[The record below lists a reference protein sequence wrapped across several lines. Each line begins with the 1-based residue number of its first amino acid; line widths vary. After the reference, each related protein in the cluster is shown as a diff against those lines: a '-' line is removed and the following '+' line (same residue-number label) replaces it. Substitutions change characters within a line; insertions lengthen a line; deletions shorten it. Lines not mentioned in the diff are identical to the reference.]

1 MLSPC
6 RDILHKQ
13 VHSFI
18 PKCQIMK
25 NIIRFIALLGTT
37 LIVMTSCSNTGI
49 STADAVLENI
59 HNRKSVRQYT
69 SEQVSAEQVETLLKA
84 AMAAPTAVNYQP
96 WRFVVVTERDELDA
110 MAEIL
115 PYARMLRQAP
125 VAIVVCGETTWM
137 GGSEN
142 PYWQQDCAAAT
153 QNLLLAVEALGLG
166 AVWTGVYPNQD
177 LYPKLHDFL
186 NLPSNVQPFCCI
198 PIGHPAG
205 NEQPKD
211 KWKPE
216 NIHYGKW

>member
-1 MLSPC
+1 MK
-6 RDILHKQ
+6 IFFKQ
-13 VHSFI
+13 
-18 PKCQIMK
+18 
-25 NIIRFIALLGTT
+25 IALAAFILFTMNACCNSG
-37 LIVMTSCSNTGI
+37 SN
-49 STADAVLENI
+49 ADAVLENI
-59 HNRKSVRQYT
+59 HSRKSVRQYT
-69 SEQVSAEQVETLLKA
+69 SEAVSEADIQTILKA

-96 WRFVVVTERDELDA
+96 WRFVVVSERQQLDEI
-110 MAEIL
+110 AEIL
-115 PYARMLRQAP
+115 PYAKMLRQAP

-137 GGSEN
+137 GGNEN

-177 LYPKLHDFL
+177 LYPKLHDYL
-186 NLPSNVQPFCCI
+186 NLPSDVQPFCCI
-198 PIGHPAG
+198 PVGHPAG